1 MSILVDSTTRLL
13 IQGITGKEGMRSLS
27 WVQSYGT
34 QVVAG
39 VTPGKGG
46 QEVEGVP
53 VYNTVAEAVA
63 AHPEINATSLYA
75 PPRFVLG
82 AAMEAIAARIPLI
95 HIIGEE
101 VPVSDSAKIL
111 QAAKTAGV
119 RVVGPSSIGIISP
132 DKAKIGSIGGDDNS
146 QFQEGSVAIISKSG
160 GMSSEISL
168 LLTKHGYG
176 QSTVLGIGGNVLLGT
191 TFADLVDLLE
201 KDSQTK
207 AVIIIGEIG
216 GAYEELLAQKL
227 ESIPHH
233 KPYIAFI
240 TGLFAET
247 LPQGMSFG
255 HAGAIVDSTIGT
267 RQGKITALQA
277 AGVEVAA
284 SPSAMMEIL
293 KKTLPVDQQK

>member
-1 MSILVDSTTRLL
+1 MSILVNNDTLLL
-13 IQGITGKEGMRSLS
+13 IQGLTGKEGMRSFE
-27 WVQSYGT
+27 WVRAYHT

-53 VYNTVAEAVA
+53 VFNTVAEALA
-63 AHPEINATSLYA
+63 AHPEINTTSVYA

-82 AAMEAIAARIPLI
+82 AVMEAINAKIPLI
-95 HIIGEE
+95 HVIGEE
-101 VPVSDSAKIL
+101 VPVRDTAQML
-111 QAAKTAGV
+111 QAAEAAGV
-119 RVVGPSSIGIISP
+119 RIVGPSSIGIISP
-132 DKAKIGSIGGDDNS
+132 GKGKIGSIGGDDNS
-146 QFQEGSVAIISKSG
+146 QFSAGNVAIVSKSG

-191 TFADLVDLLE
+191 TFADLVDDLE
-201 KDSQTK
+201 ADEETK

-216 GAYEELLAQKL
+216 GAYEEKLAEKLQK
-227 ESIPHH
+227 IPNH
-233 KPYIAFI
+233 KPYVAFI

-255 HAGAIVDSTIGT
+255 HAGAIVDSKVGT
-267 RQGKITALQA
+267 RKGKIAALEK
-277 AGVEVAA
+277 AGVYVAP
-284 SPSAMMEIL
+284 SPSAMMEL
-293 KKTLPVDQQK
+293 LEKALPQEI